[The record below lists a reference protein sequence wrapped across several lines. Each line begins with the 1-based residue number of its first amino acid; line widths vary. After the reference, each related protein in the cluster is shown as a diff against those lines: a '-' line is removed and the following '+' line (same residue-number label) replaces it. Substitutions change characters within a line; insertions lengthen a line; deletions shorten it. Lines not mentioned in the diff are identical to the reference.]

1 MKVADIVVTDD
12 AQGTNTLSLTG
23 ADAALFE
30 IDGGALYLKAG
41 TPLDRASFSVAVA
54 VDDTTVGATPDA
66 TSATLTLA
74 VSTVAVT
81 EVSPW
86 SSGNSPYG
94 ADWFEVTNRGT
105 TPIDL
110 TGWKV
115 DDSSNAFA
123 TAIALNGV
131 GVVAPGESVLFVEG
145 TAAKAAEL
153 QGGVEPRR
161 ARSGSTAAPAS
172 ASPPT
177 ATPSTCSTPRA
188 RASPA

>member
-81 EVSPW
+81 EAAPW
-86 SSGNSPYG
+86 SSGDSPS
-94 ADWFEVTNRGT
+94 A
-105 TPIDL
+105 P
-110 TGWKV
+110 TG
-115 DDSSNAFA
+115 SRS
-123 TAIALNGV
+123 
-131 GVVAPGESVLFVEG
+131 P
-145 TAAKAAEL
+145 TAA
-153 QGGVEPRR
+153 RR
-161 ARSGSTAAPAS
+161 RST
-172 ASPPT
+172 
-177 ATPSTCSTPRA
+177 
-188 RASPA
+188 